1 MIKVD
6 NLTIAFGSKRVLDRV
21 SFHMNEG
28 DKLAIIGPSGE
39 GKSVLLQCILGLL
52 KPDSGSVEVDGVDII
67 NASEDELDVLRKKMG
82 ILFQG
87 SALFDFMNVYE
98 NVSFPLVSHSDF
110 NESEIKTKVEKTLNL
125 VGLKGASNKM
135 PDELSGGMQKRV
147 ALARAIV
154 RNPKFMFYD
163 EPTSGLDPVRSKA
176 INQLIG
182 KLNND
187 FNLTSVTVTH
197 DMLSLDKVANKVL
210 FLLKSKIAFYG
221 KVSDIRNNKMLSSF
235 INGDADID

>member
-98 NVSFPLVSHSDF
+98 NVSL
-110 NESEIKTKVEKTLNL
+110 
-125 VGLKGASNKM
+125 
-135 PDELSGGMQKRV
+135 
-147 ALARAIV
+147 
-154 RNPKFMFYD
+154 
-163 EPTSGLDPVRSKA
+163 
-176 INQLIG
+176 
-182 KLNND
+182 
-187 FNLTSVTVTH
+187 
-197 DMLSLDKVANKVL
+197 
-210 FLLKSKIAFYG
+210 
-221 KVSDIRNNKMLSSF
+221 
-235 INGDADID
+235 